1 MPAVV
6 AVAMAITV
14 MAIPVTM
21 RTAMMVMPVSNE
33 VQHARL
39 VGSLCAGLRRR
50 RQRGG
55 CADSGKGD
63 SGSQ

>member
-33 VQHARL
+33 VQQARL

-50 RQRGG
+50 WQRGG